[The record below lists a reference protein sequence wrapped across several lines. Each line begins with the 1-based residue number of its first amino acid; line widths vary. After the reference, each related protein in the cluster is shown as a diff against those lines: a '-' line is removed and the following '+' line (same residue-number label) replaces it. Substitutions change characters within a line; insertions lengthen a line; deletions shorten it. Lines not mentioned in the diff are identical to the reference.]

1 MNTQPNGRP
10 EREEIE
16 MLLPWYVTGQLDETD
31 AARVA
36 AYLAQHPD
44 MAERVALSRSERNE
58 TAHLNALAEDYPP
71 ADVDRFMAKIAATR
85 HGDARAEAGVMAW
98 LKGLLEAPFGGG
110 LRWAGAVA
118 IIVIAAQ
125 AVTLATLLV
134 PRVINDY
141 EMAGTNSGAT
151 DGSFVLVR
159 FADDASVEAIAK
171 MLSELEMTIS
181 DGPKAGGL
189 FTVRIGPA
197 GLSADDRNARTT
209 TLSARKDLVVFVTAT
224 R

>member
-1 MNTQPNGRP
+1 MNTQPNGRA

-16 MLLPWYVTGQLDETD
+16 MLLPWYVTGRLDEAD

-36 AYLAQHPD
+36 AYLERHPE
-44 MAERVALSRSERNE
+44 MAEREKLSRAERNE
-58 TAHLNALAEDYPP
+58 TAHLNALAEDHPP
-71 ADVDRFMAKIAATR
+71 ADVDRFMARIAATR
-85 HGDARAEAGVMAW
+85 HGEAPSETGAMAW
-98 LKGLLEAPFGGG
+98 LRGLMDAPFGGG

-118 IIVIAAQ
+118 VIVIAVQ

-134 PRVINDY
+134 PRAINDY
-141 EMAGTNSGAT
+141 EMAGTGQDAL

-159 FADDASVEAIAK
+159 FADDASVDAIAQ
-171 MLSELEMTIS
+171 MLSELNMTIS

-197 GLSADDRNARTT
+197 DLGAEDRKTRTAE
-209 TLSARKDLVVFVTAT
+209 LSARKDLVVFVTAT